1 MKSSLSLP
9 PEAVEKSLSSHL
21 QLSPWLHSRAG
32 AAFGSQAPRAGC
44 SPTARRWE
52 PKGTWWVTEMETE
65 VEEDEAAEAAAATA
79 GERERDI
86 FDEVG
91 MRGQFRFVSL
101 RYSFRFPSAPI
112 GR

>member
-1 MKSSLSLP
+1 
-9 PEAVEKSLSSHL
+9 
-21 QLSPWLHSRAG
+21 
-32 AAFGSQAPRAGC
+32 
-44 SPTARRWE
+44 
-52 PKGTWWVTEMETE
+52 METE

-91 MRGQFRFVSL
+91 MRGQVRFVGL